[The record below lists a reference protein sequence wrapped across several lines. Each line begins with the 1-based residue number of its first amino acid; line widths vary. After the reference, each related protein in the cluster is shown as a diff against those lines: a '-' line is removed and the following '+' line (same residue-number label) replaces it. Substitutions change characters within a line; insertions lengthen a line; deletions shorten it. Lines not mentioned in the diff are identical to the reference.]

1 VIDRALSSPVTVALL
16 LAGVVALLWLID
28 AWDRSAD

>member
-1 VIDRALSSPVTVALL
+1 MDRILGSPFVVALL

-28 AWDRSAD
+28 AWDRRA